1 MRHIEVEL
9 SLMPIK
15 TKEKFTSVLKNFQ
28 DKIIKFKRTYN
39 ELRLSRNKLEKVDR
53 SKVIA
58 KIHNIIFIIFIKI
71 LIRMKPVQ
79 NC

>member
-15 TKEKFTSVLKNFQ
+15 TKEKFASVLKNFQ

-39 ELRLSRNKLEKVDR
+39 ELRVSRNKLDKIDR
-53 SKVIA
+53 SKVLST
-58 KIHNIIFIIFIKI
+58 I
-71 LIRMKPVQ
+71 L
-79 NC
+79 NGLFDF